1 MLAEVLFSLTN
12 HEDVLMAME
21 TSNPASVATKT
32 PGFQLTPPERVEPVG
47 PEVAQTAVPLPTA
60 VSQAV
65 EDQVQRF
72 LAALLT
78 EDLQSEG
85 FRAKLDSAF
94 ALGREEISVAASLM
108 QGRFMERN
116 FIGLENSPA
125 FKAIQDMRG
134 HLDALNPGHEGDLF
148 QPQKLLGFIPM
159 GNRLQ
164 SYFRK
169 FQSAGAQLQKSMEQL
184 YTARDDM
191 QRDVVE
197 IEATRNKL
205 WDAMQKLAGAIQFA
219 GSLDTQL
226 HARVETLKATDPQR
240 AKSLEQE
247 VLFYARQNLQDM
259 LTQQAV
265 CTNGYLALDVLKKTG
280 REMMNGCS
288 RVATTGMSALA
299 VAQTVA
305 RATGNQIQV
314 MDMLSGVNTTIE
326 NLMAE
331 TGRQL
336 NTHVDKTTQFAQNP
350 VIGIEKLK
358 EMFDQTFKAMDAMD
372 DFRAKS
378 IVVMG
383 QNNQMMTAEIQRAEQ
398 YIDKVR
404 LQQARA
410 ATSQQLSGPVKL

>member
-1 MLAEVLFSLTN
+1 
-12 HEDVLMAME
+12 MAMG
-21 TSNPASVATKT
+21 TTHSASGATK
-32 PGFQLTPPERVEPVG
+32 PVGFQLTPPEVIEPVG
-47 PEVAQTAVPLPTA
+47 PAVAKTAVPLPPA
-60 VSQAV
+60 VSAAV
-65 EDQVQRF
+65 EDQVDRF
-72 LAALLT
+72 LAGLLT
-78 EDLQSEG
+78 EDLQSES

-94 ALGREEISVAASLM
+94 ALGREEVSVAASLM

-116 FIGLENSPA
+116 FMGMESSPA
-125 FKAIQDMRG
+125 FKAIQEMRG
-134 HLDALNPGHEGDLF
+134 HLDALNPGNEGDLF
-148 QPQKLLGFIPM
+148 QPQKLLGFIPF

-169 FQSAGAQLQKSMEQL
+169 YQSAGGQLQKSMEQL
-184 YTARDDM
+184 YSARDDM

-197 IEATRNKL
+197 IEATRTKL

-219 GSLDTQL
+219 ESLDTQL
-226 HARVETLKATDPQR
+226 YSKVEALKATDPQR

-314 MDMLSGVNTTIE
+314 MEMLSGVNSTIE
-326 NLMAE
+326 NLIAE

-336 NTHVDKTTQFAQNP
+336 NTHVDKTTQFAQDP
-350 VIGIEKLK
+350 MIGIEKLK

-372 DFRAKS
+372 DFRSKS
-378 IVVMG
+378 IAVMG
-383 QNNQMMTAEIQRAEQ
+383 QNNQMMAAEIKRSEQ

-404 LQQARA
+404 MQQARA
-410 ATSQQLSGPVKL
+410 ATSAQFSGPVKL

>member
-1 MLAEVLFSLTN
+1 M
-12 HEDVLMAME
+12 
-21 TSNPASVATKT
+21 SNPNPAQPVPTAPAAST
-32 PGFQLTPPERVEPVG
+32 FQLTPPEVLQPVSN
-47 PEVAQTAVPLPTA
+47 EVAGSAVPLA
-60 VSQAV
+60 QEVSRAV
-65 EDQVQRF
+65 EDQVNRF
-72 LAALLT
+72 VESLMS
-78 EDLQSEG
+78 EDVQSEG

-116 FIGLENSPA
+116 FVGMEDSTA
-125 FKAIQDMRG
+125 FRAIQDMRRQ
-134 HLDALNPGHEGDLF
+134 LDTLNPGKEGDLF
-148 QPQKLLGFIPM
+148 QPQKLLGFIPF

-164 SYFRK
+164 GYFRR
-169 FQSAGAQLQKSMEQL
+169 FESAGGQLQKSMEQL
-184 YTARDDM
+184 YAARDDM

-197 IEATRNKL
+197 IEATRTKL
-205 WDAMQKLAGAIQFA
+205 WDAMQKLASAIRFA
-219 GSLDTQL
+219 QLLDERLAAKVESLR
-226 HARVETLKATDPQR
+226 ASEPQR
-240 AKSLEQE
+240 AKALEQE
-247 VLFYARQNLQDM
+247 VQFYARQNLQDM

-305 RATGNQIQV
+305 RATGNQIKV
-314 MDMLSGVNTTIE
+314 MEMLTGVNSTIE
-326 NLMAE
+326 SLIAE

-336 NTHVDKTTQFAQNP
+336 NTHVEKTTQFAQNP
-350 VIGIEKLK
+350 MVGIEKLK

-372 DFRAKS
+372 DFRSKA

-383 QNNQMMTAEIQRAEQ
+383 QNNAMIASEIQRAEQ

-404 LQQARA
+404 MEQAKK
-410 ATSQQLSGPVKL
+410 ATSTQLSGPVKL